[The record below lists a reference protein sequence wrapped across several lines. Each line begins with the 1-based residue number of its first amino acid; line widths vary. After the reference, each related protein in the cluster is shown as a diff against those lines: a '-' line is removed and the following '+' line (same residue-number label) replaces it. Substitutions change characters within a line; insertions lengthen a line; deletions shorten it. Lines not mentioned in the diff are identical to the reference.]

1 MNDNS
6 PLFVS
11 AIELLAHAIEIFAQE
26 NRNKYKFIIL
36 HLANSVELILKDC
49 LVSKGVSIYNENN
62 QKTTLN
68 IWECFKKLK
77 EAGVEIPERP
87 IIELLVDDRN
97 TIQHRF
103 GYPDPKTIDYYIR
116 EVAGKFFQRFLYTN
130 YGLNLHETLSEHL
143 PKEQLN
149 ILGLIQD
156 QYKDT
161 LNQLAKVSPELAIV
175 KAYNYV
181 EELIL
186 SFMTDYLPQTKME
199 RAAFIVRGGH
209 TVVKQLFNE
218 LEQNSFIEEKSYE
231 RLMELRRTRNRAAHS
246 AVENLEDI
254 NWEENLKIAEK
265 LINGLRKAKESGY
278 QFKINDSSQAEESG
292 YQFKINDSSQA
303 EE

>member
-1 MNDNS
+1 MSDNS

-11 AIELLAHAIEIFAQE
+11 AIELLAHATEIFAQK
-26 NRNKYKFIIL
+26 NPNKYKFVIL
-36 HLANSVELILKDC
+36 HLANSVELILKDF
-49 LVSKGVSIYNENN
+49 LVDLEISIYSDKNP
-62 QKTTLN
+62 KDTLN
-68 IWECFKKLK
+68 TRECFKKLEEQNIK
-77 EAGVEIPERP
+77 VPERP

-103 GYPDPKTIDYYIR
+103 GYPDPKTIDYYIQ
-116 EVAGKFFQRFLYTN
+116 EIAVKFFQRFLNTH
-130 YGLNLHETLSEHL
+130 YGLSLHETLSQYLSDE
-143 PKEQLN
+143 ELN

-161 LNQLAKVSPELAIV
+161 LNQLAKVSPEAAIV

-186 SFMTDYLPQTKME
+186 SFMTDYLPQRETEK
-199 RAAFIVRGGH
+199 AAFIVKNQA
-209 TVVKQLFNE
+209 VVRQLFNE
-218 LEQNSFIEEKSYE
+218 LEQDSFIEEKNYE
-231 RLMELRRTRNRAAHS
+231 RLMELRRIRNRAAHS

-278 QFKINDSSQAEESG
+278 QFKINNSSQAEE
-292 YQFKINDSSQA
+292 
-303 EE
+303 

>member
-1 MNDNS
+1 MSDNS

-11 AIELLAHAIEIFAQE
+11 AIELLAHATEIFAQK
-26 NRNKYKFIIL
+26 NPNKYKFVIL
-36 HLANSVELILKDC
+36 HLANSVELILKDF
-49 LVSKGVSIYNENN
+49 LVDLEISIYSDKNP
-62 QKTTLN
+62 KDTLN
-68 IWECFKKLK
+68 TRECFKKLEEQNIK
-77 EAGVEIPERP
+77 VPERP

-103 GYPDPKTIDYYIR
+103 GYPDPKTIDYYIQGIA
-116 EVAGKFFQRFLYTN
+116 VKFFQRFLNTH
-130 YGLNLHETLSEHL
+130 YGLNLHETLSQYLSDE
-143 PKEQLN
+143 ELN

-156 QYKDT
+156 QYKNT
-161 LNQLAKVSPELAIV
+161 LNQLAKVSPEVAIV

-186 SFMTDYLPQTKME
+186 SFMTDYLPQRETE
-199 RAAFIVRGGH
+199 RAAFIVKNQG
-209 TVVKQLFNE
+209 VVRQLFNE
-218 LEQNSFIEEKSYE
+218 LEQNSFIIEEKNYE

-278 QFKINDSSQAEESG
+278 QFKINNSSQAEE
-292 YQFKINDSSQA
+292 
-303 EE
+303 